1 MRKGANVVRDR
12 LIEVD
17 KASHRVIIPVFIPNE
32 AGYYKDAYN
41 VFELCVSSILKTSN
55 SPLKIS
61 VISNGSS
68 DAVNTKIATFCTLNA
83 IDELIITTSKIGKIN
98 SILKCLRHSKER
110 LITITDADVLFLNNW
125 EQAVVDVF
133 NAFPKAGMVS
143 PVPMYRTQ
151 LRLTSNIWLRY
162 FFSNKLKFRAV
173 KNPEAL
179 ERFAKS
185 VGWPN
190 LSHKMKDVAL
200 TLKSKKN
207 TIAYVGNSHFVG
219 TYKNEVFK
227 QLPKE
232 DSLYQL
238 GGNSE
243 FLYLDEPVL
252 KVGGYRLATYDNY
265 AYHLGNKLENWA
277 KKTFTDLVDS
287 KKEYSDYSQIP
298 KLSSNTIGYFISEK
312 IFKKLF
318 YIKTFKRLAYRKK
331 GLNKAQLRN
340 FINNDFI

>member
-1 MRKGANVVRDR
+1 MRNGENIVRDK
-12 LIEVD
+12 LVEVS
-17 KASHRVIIPVFIPNE
+17 KSSHRVIIPVYIPNE
-32 AGYYKDAYN
+32 EGYYKDAYK
-41 VFELCVSSILKTSN
+41 VFEICVSSILKTSN
-55 SPLKIS
+55 SPVKIS
-61 VISNGSS
+61 IISNGSS
-68 DAVNTKIATFCTLNA
+68 DAINTKIASFCNTNA

-125 EQAVVDVF
+125 EQAIVDVF

-162 FFSNKLKFRAV
+162 FFSNTLKFRPV

-190 LSHKMKDVAL
+190 LSNKMKDVAL
-200 TLKSKKN
+200 TLKSKSN
-207 TIAYVGNSHFVG
+207 IIAYVGNSHFVG

-232 DSLYQL
+232 DSLYKL

-252 KVGGYRLATYDNY
+252 KVGGYRLATYNNY
-265 AYHLGNKLENWA
+265 AYHLGNKLEDWA
-277 KKTFTDLVDS
+277 EETFKTLEDS
-287 KKEYSDYSQIP
+287 KKEYNDYDIIP
-298 KLSSNTIGYFISEK
+298 KLSSSSISYFISEK

-318 YIKTFKRLAYRKK
+318 YIKSFKRFAYKRK
-331 GLNKAQLRN
+331 GLNKEQLHN
-340 FINNDFI
+340 FTNSDFL